1 MTKLELE
8 KIILEE
14 IRIVLVEKKRK
25 GRKKK
30 SKKKSKGSE
39 SLHKWFK
46 RDPDG
51 SGPKKSGGWVD
62 CNTCRKDKKTG
73 RRKCKPCGRKK
84 GEKRSKYP
92 ACRASVSLCGKRGKW
107 GKKSKRGKKG

>member
-25 GRKKK
+25 GQ
-30 SKKKSKGSE
+30 KKKSKGSE